1 MKVLTLPLVQRDPQ
15 GGRSFP
21 QVPVPSYRE
30 RLLLAELRTGR
41 LSSAADA
48 RAASRAA
55 QRCGR
60 RDLARRADRVRASLA
75 AGDRP
80 ARPR

>member
-1 MKVLTLPLVQRDPQ
+1 MKVPMLPTVQRDRQDGSEGPRTPAP
-15 GGRSFP
+15 G
-21 QVPVPSYRE
+21 YRE
-30 RLLLAELRTGR
+30 RLLLAELQTGR

-75 AGDRP
+75 ASHRP

>member
-1 MKVLTLPLVQRDPQ
+1 MKVPTLPLAPRERKNGRAAPQ
-15 GGRSFP
+15 APTPG
-21 QVPVPSYRE
+21 YRE
-30 RLLLAELRTGR
+30 RLLLAELKGGR
-41 LSSAADA
+41 LGSPADA
-48 RAASRAA
+48 RAAGRAA

-60 RDLARRADRVRASLA
+60 GDLARRADRVRASLD

>member
-1 MKVLTLPLVQRDPQ
+1 MKVPTLPLVQRDRQ
-15 GGRSFP
+15 DGLGASRASALG
-21 QVPVPSYRE
+21 YRE
-30 RLLLAELRTGR
+30 RMLLAELQTGR
-41 LSSAADA
+41 LRSAADA

-60 RDLARRADRVRASLA
+60 GDLARRADRVRASLA

>member
-1 MKVLTLPLVQRDPQ
+1 MKVPTLPLAPHPPQ
-15 GGRSFP
+15 GLGAT
-21 QVPVPSYRE
+21 QATLGYRE
-30 RLLLAELRTGR
+30 RLLLAELQTGR
-41 LSSAADA
+41 LRSAADA

-60 RDLARRADRVRASLA
+60 SDLARRANRVRASLA
-75 AGDRP
+75 ADRP

>member
-1 MKVLTLPLVQRDPQ
+1 MKVPSLPLVQRDRQ
-15 GGRSFP
+15 DVRSAP
-21 QVPVPSYRE
+21 PAAALGYRE